1 MEIRY
6 PKTEGYV
13 KGSIDPNVITTTNLK
28 KKVALERGLNNIK
41 YSNTVDKMRAEMWF
55 PNIDITDIEI
65 YNIKDSFN
73 GVPAIRYERFNQD
86 KKNVIVFFHGGGF
99 YGGSVNT
106 IQNTCRYIS
115 QETGATVIS
124 VDYSLAPEYPYP
136 TAINEGYSV
145 INSIKNEYENIYLA
159 GDSAGGSIA
168 TSVLIKDIEESEIRI
183 SKGLILYYPVLL
195 IDLKDNIMEDFV
207 WDVKEYN
214 IDENDSNSQLMKSEA
229 TGLKYAM
236 PFIKHQYIKTK
247 EEASN
252 YYISQISTPDSILR
266 KFPKTLIFTVEFDY
280 LRLEAEYFY
289 SRLKNC
295 NIDAKGI
302 RYAGETHAFID
313 KTGYNDNL
321 IDSVSVIKEFLNDK
335 RNK

>member
-124 VDYSLAPEYPYP
+124 VDYSLAPEYPFP

-168 TSVLIKDIEESEIRI
+168 TSVLIKDIEESETRI

-195 IDLKDNIMEDFV
+195 ID
-207 WDVKEYN
+207 
-214 IDENDSNSQLMKSEA
+214 ENDTNSQLMKSEA

-247 EEASN
+247 EEVSN
-252 YYISQISTPDSILR
+252 YYISQISTPDSILK
-266 KFPKTLIFTVEFDY
+266 KFPKTLIFTAEFDY

-289 SRLKNC
+289 NRLKNC
-295 NIDAKGI
+295 NVDAKGI

-321 IDSVSVIKEFLNDK
+321 IDSISVIKEFLNDK

>member
-115 QETGATVIS
+115 Q
-124 VDYSLAPEYPYP
+124 
-136 TAINEGYSV
+136 
-145 INSIKNEYENIYLA
+145 
-159 GDSAGGSIA
+159 
-168 TSVLIKDIEESEIRI
+168 
-183 SKGLILYYPVLL
+183 
-195 IDLKDNIMEDFV
+195 
-207 WDVKEYN
+207 
-214 IDENDSNSQLMKSEA
+214 
-229 TGLKYAM
+229 
-236 PFIKHQYIKTK
+236 
-247 EEASN
+247 
-252 YYISQISTPDSILR
+252 
-266 KFPKTLIFTVEFDY
+266 
-280 LRLEAEYFY
+280 
-289 SRLKNC
+289 
-295 NIDAKGI
+295 
-302 RYAGETHAFID
+302 
-313 KTGYNDNL
+313 
-321 IDSVSVIKEFLNDK
+321 
-335 RNK
+335 

>member
-6 PKTEGYV
+6 PKTEGYI
-13 KGSIDPNVITTTNLK
+13 KGSIDPNVIKTTNLK
-28 KKVALERGLNNIK
+28 RKVALERGLDKIK
-41 YSNTVDKMRAEMWF
+41 YTNALSKMRSEMWF
-55 PNIDITDIEI
+55 PNIDITEVEI
-65 YNIKDSFN
+65 YNIKDTFG
-73 GVPAIRYERFNQD
+73 GVPVIRYERFNQD
-86 KKNVIVFFHGGGF
+86 KKDVIVFFHGGGF

-124 VDYSLAPEYPYP
+124 VDYSLAPEYPFP
-136 TAINEGYSV
+136 TSINEGYTV
-145 INSIKNEYENIYLA
+145 INNIKDEYENIYLA

-168 TSVLIKDIEESEIRI
+168 TSVLIKDIEESKTRI

-195 IDLKDNIMEDFV
+195 IDLKDNVMEDFV
-207 WDVKEYN
+207 WDVQEYN
-214 IDENDSNSQLMKSEA
+214 IDENDPNSSLMKSEA

-236 PFIKHQYIKTK
+236 SFIKHQYIKTK

-252 YYISQISTPDSILR
+252 YYISQIASPNTILR
-266 KFPKTLIFTVEFDY
+266 EFPKTLIFTAEFDY

-289 SRLKNC
+289 NRLQNC
-295 NIDAKGI
+295 GVDVKGI

>member
-55 PNIDITDIEI
+55 PNIDITDMEI

-115 QETGATVIS
+115 QETGTTVIS
-124 VDYSLAPEYPYP
+124 VDYSLAPEHPFP

-168 TSVLIKDIEESEIRI
+168 TSVLIKDIEESETRI

-195 IDLKDNIMEDFV
+195 IDLKDNVMEDFV
-207 WDVKEYN
+207 WDLKEYN
-214 IDENDSNSQLMKSEA
+214 IDENDTNSQLMKSEA

-236 PFIKHQYIKTK
+236 PFIKHQYIKFQITIYLK
-247 EEASN
+247 
-252 YYISQISTPDSILR
+252 SQL
-266 KFPKTLIFTVEFDY
+266 LIVF
-280 LRLEAEYFY
+280 
-289 SRLKNC
+289 
-295 NIDAKGI
+295 
-302 RYAGETHAFID
+302 
-313 KTGYNDNL
+313 
-321 IDSVSVIKEFLNDK
+321 
-335 RNK
+335 